1 VRFKKSPGNH
11 RQWTTIPRLALPADA
26 DLAVEQ
32 GFLAAIE
39 ALRTAQNG
47 SMPRWLAKREPISP
61 SRLGFILSI
70 ISGVTMIRR
79 FIGVAAIVAATALPH
94 LALAQGVPGGIERG
108 AREGERAA
116 GPVGAVVGG
125 TIGGVVGGVAGV
137 LGVEQRPRF
146 RSYVVEQRR
155 PSYQYREEVRVGA
168 VLPEQ
173 GVTYYDVPPEY
184 GVRDYR
190 YTVVNGRTVLVE
202 PRTHR
207 IVEIVE

>member
-1 VRFKKSPGNH
+1 
-11 RQWTTIPRLALPADA
+11 
-26 DLAVEQ
+26 
-32 GFLAAIE
+32 
-39 ALRTAQNG
+39 
-47 SMPRWLAKREPISP
+47 
-61 SRLGFILSI
+61 
-70 ISGVTMIRR
+70 MIRR
-79 FIGVAAIVAATALPH
+79 FIGVAAIVAATALPQ
-94 LALAQGVPGGIERG
+94 LAQAQGVPGGIERG